1 MNVIGEIVRRQNAIL
16 ENLENRKFKNKKFYL
31 AGALFELQD
40 LEDTLR
46 KNKITEVSKM
56 KTIRHD
62 LNEAAQMLTG
72 ASWWLGQ
79 KNTTQARE
87 CIDRG
92 RELLEKADCE
102 LVTEEM
108 LEEVEL
114 MEEMQSDPEPTGL
127 LKISS
132 LLNKCDELKKEAGLE
147 DEKDL

>member
-1 MNVIGEIVRRQNAIL
+1 
-16 ENLENRKFKNKKFYL
+16 
-31 AGALFELQD
+31 
-40 LEDTLR
+40 
-46 KNKITEVSKM
+46 M

-72 ASWWLGQ
+72 AAWWLGE

-92 RELLEKADCE
+92 KELLEKADCE

-114 MEEMQSDPEPTGL
+114 MEELEIDTPMSKL
-127 LKISS
+127 LDDVNGHLQFAVDNGILTK
-132 LLNKCDELKKEAGLE
+132 EEAGLE
-147 DEKDL
+147 DE